1 MWRYHEYN
9 DSNSWEIKLK
19 RIHLLCLNFCKE
31 RRGTIAV
38 SLAFILPTLIGFFS
52 IAIDGSRFNAERSRL
67 NDALN
72 QSVYAVAIS
81 DNRNGTDDDRLENK
95 QQVSRYLSYYFPDK
109 KINTSTIEVSAHT
122 VDGPD
127 DGTPTIPAVD
137 YQVNASVITHPIF
150 DLSKSDSTGFNTNV
164 KLRGNGFSGIVRR
177 TIAEESIPGDY
188 VFVVDFSGSMKDPSA
203 EPNLTREKLLKKVVR
218 DIGEEILGLGDGS
231 TIGIVPFAGGVPV
244 VLDKTNYASSE
255 SKEYGCSFIAKM
267 KPEFENIDWNFWYNK
282 PGRNIPENYS
292 SKFVEMT
299 DKGLSNYY
307 YYIALLNGQGGKT
320 EEAKD
325 WLVKKDYCRRYK
337 KPFSD
342 EENLFC
348 DADSN
353 SDIHNSDNQ
362 YELEHHYSAFRNIS
376 AYEYQYQTFL
386 NPWTVDIE
394 GTLSGEYLFNESNVR
409 NMIVFQNSS
418 SYNGSGYGGDVP
430 MHYSCNYASPQK
442 FELANLA
449 TITKPIYYLLNLS
462 DDEAIFDEFDSM
474 IPNGGTDSLS
484 GLLRSVPLIAQG
496 KNPRK
501 MIFVISDGLDFDATL
516 RHKMM
521 NSKHKLCNVIT
532 QGLKKY
538 PENTP
543 TTEADIYYIS
553 LVQNSTISDWS
564 ENCVGQDHAFI
575 ATNLDELM
583 TAIRGVIFRNNI
595 SYINPNAR

>member
-1 MWRYHEYN
+1 M
-9 DSNSWEIKLK
+9 
-19 RIHLLCLNFCKE
+19 LCLNFCKE

-81 DNRNGTDDDRLENK
+81 DNQNGTDDDRLENK
-95 QQVSRYLSYYFPDK
+95 HQVSRYLSYYFPDK

-231 TIGIVPFAGGVPV
+231 TIGIVPFSTGVPV
-244 VLDKTNYASSE
+244 IMNKTNYASSE
-255 SKEYGCSFIAKM
+255 SKEYGCSFIGKMAKDYD
-267 KPEFENIDWNFWYNK
+267 KINWDFWYNK
-282 PGRNIPENYS
+282 PGMYLPETVNAF
-292 SKFVEMT
+292 KKKTNTVLT
-299 DKGLSNYY
+299 NYY
-307 YYIALLNGQGGKT
+307 YYMAYLNGKGEKT
-320 EEAKD
+320 IYAEN
-325 WLVKKDYCRRYK
+325 WLINKNYCSRSNDK
-337 KPFSD
+337 
-342 EENLFC
+342 LLC
-348 DADSN
+348 DADPN
-353 SDIHNSDNQ
+353 SDINDPKNEH
-362 YELEHHYSAFRNIS
+362 ELNYYSIFGEFTSLEDKYGTI
-376 AYEYQYQTFL
+376 L
-386 NPWTVDIE
+386 NFETIDIVN
-394 GTLSGEYLFNESNVR
+394 TLSGDYLFDESNVR
-409 NMIVFQNSS
+409 DIIVFQNGVN
-418 SYNGSGYGGDVP
+418 NGIEYGGDVP
-430 MHYSCNYASPQK
+430 LHHSCAFASPMK
-442 FELANLA
+442 RNAATLV
-449 TITKPIYYLLNLS
+449 TITKPMYYLINLS
-462 DDEAIFDEFDSM
+462 DDAEVFDEFDSM
-474 IPNGGTDSLS
+474 VPNGNTDSLS
-484 GLLRSVPLIAQG
+484 GMLRSVPLIAKGQ
-496 KNPRK
+496 NPRK
-501 MIFVISDGLDFDATL
+501 VIFVVSDGLDNQPKL
-516 RHKMM
+516 RQTMM
-521 NSKHKLCNVIT
+521 SKHNLCSVIT

-553 LVQNSTISDWS
+553 LVQNSSISDWS
-564 ENCVGQDHAFI
+564 KNCVGQDHAFI